1 MKYLSIL
8 IYTIFFVLTGCIS
21 TEGTVELEGN
31 VYDIQTKVSVPCRKV
46 IIQGFVSSN
55 QKLID
60 AGYFYT
66 DNLGHF
72 AYTLKKIKGAYSYS
86 FHFVGDSAYSASTQE
101 LFLIYLNENSK
112 FLSFYLTKLA
122 NLTFTIVKTDKETSS
137 DEILYFS
144 WKSDGVDGK
153 TIYPYQ
159 VINYGKPPIFD
170 FKWIGNN
177 INSIIQTKALAGK
190 KVIISCEIVNGKV
203 KKEIVDTIICKLNQD
218 NNFTFKY

>member
-8 IYTIFFVLTGCIS
+8 ICSTFFALTGCIS
-21 TEGTVELEGN
+21 TEGTIKLEGN
-31 VYDIQTKVSVPCRKV
+31 VFDIQTKVCVPYRKV

-66 DNLGHF
+66 DSLGHF

-101 LFLIYLNENSK
+101 LFLTFLDENSK
-112 FLSFYLTKLA
+112 FLSFYLTKLT
-122 NLTFTIVKTDKETSS
+122 NLTFKIVKTDEETSS

-190 KVIISCEIVNGKV
+190 KVIISCEIVKGKV
-203 KKEIVDTIICKLNQD
+203 KKEIIDTIICELNQD
-218 NNFTFKY
+218 NHFSFKY